1 MPHHKSIGPSQVP
14 SDFMEMTH
22 VLICRIIHTESDATI
37 LQTGLIIHGKWNVY
51 IKEKELHK
59 ILLFEMY
66 GKQSQSI

>member
-1 MPHHKSIGPSQVP
+1 M
-14 SDFMEMTH
+14 
-22 VLICRIIHTESDATI
+22 
-37 LQTGLIIHGKWNVY
+37 LQSFKKTYKTGLIIHGKWNVY